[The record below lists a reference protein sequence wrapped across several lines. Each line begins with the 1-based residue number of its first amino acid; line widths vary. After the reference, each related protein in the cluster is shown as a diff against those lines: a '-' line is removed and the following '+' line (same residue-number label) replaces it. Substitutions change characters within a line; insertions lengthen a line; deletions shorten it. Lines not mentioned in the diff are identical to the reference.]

1 MPININGSIVNKYSV
16 DTMDYTSVVQKDLV
30 VNIDADSPSAGNT
43 AIDLSGNGNDGTMYN
58 GTAVDFPGSDEYI
71 TIPDDSALDVTTAI
85 SISVWVYPD
94 TVTGGTQG
102 GIIAKGP
109 WDGWPY
115 YIQIDASTAK
125 ILWRHY
131 VSSITDL
138 NSTSAISAGEWTH
151 IVCTYTS
158 GAKKIYI
165 NGALDASDTS
175 TGTLDTSTGGLH
187 IGHITDGT
195 YYFNGKISDVKI
207 FDTALSADQI
217 VELYRNPSTVIPNN
231 SSASS
236 LVGWWPLSEGS
247 GTKAYDGS
255 GNENHGTLTNGP
267 TWVGGQTD
275 IPQLAGKG
283 HSQKMWFDGSND
295 YVNLGTS
302 STLVTP
308 GDQVSVSAW
317 VFCHPDALV
326 NRFVLCAGANQTNSP
341 YSIKFNNI

>member
-1 MPININGSIVNKYSV
+1 
-16 DTMDYTSVVQKDLV
+16 
-30 VNIDADSPSAGNT
+30 
-43 AIDLSGNGNDGTMYN
+43 
-58 GTAVDFPGSDEYI
+58 
-71 TIPDDSALDVTTAI
+71 
-85 SISVWVYPD
+85 
-94 TVTGGTQG
+94 
-102 GIIAKGP
+102 
-109 WDGWPY
+109 GWPY

-187 IGHITDGT
+187 IGHITNGT

-217 VELYRNPSTVIPNN
+217 VELYRNPNTVLPNGI
-231 SSASS
+231 SASS

-267 TWVGGQTD
+267 AWVGGQTD
-275 IPQLAGKG
+275 IPQVAGKG
-283 HSQKMWFDGSND
+283 HSQKLFSDAAVSGSMPSSVFSGKMSATCWMNTSDTAINRSAIGNGYWLFYINRFTTGKFLAIFDGSSGNN
-295 YVNLGTS
+295 VSGEVS
-302 STLVTP
+302 STTVTD
-308 GDQVSVSAW
+308 GKWHNLFASNDGSTTKLYV
-317 VFCHPDALV
+317 DGALES
-326 NRFVLCAGANQTNSP
+326 T
-341 YSIKFNNI
+341 Y